1 MGIFN
6 MFKKK
11 KSESDFA
18 EEKKGID
25 KPLDSLQPHQY
36 PEEVSPRPFGKGIT
50 EPSEQLGDVEESSF
64 PHSQQPNMNHS
75 NRSSFD
81 KLNIH
86 EERRMSQPQ
95 HFQQKQDNDQLILA
109 KLETIKA
116 QLDFLQ
122 QKFEKI
128 EQQLK
133 DKEEIVKWR

>member
-6 MFKKK
+6 VFKKK
-11 KSESDFA
+11 KIESDVG

-25 KPLDSLQPHQY
+25 KPLDSLHPQHQ
-36 PEEVSPRPFGKGIT
+36 EEFQKPFGQGIT
-50 EPSEQLGDVEESSF
+50 EPPIEHSGAEESPF
-64 PHSQQPNMNHS
+64 PQSQHPNIS
-75 NRSSFD
+75 PDKSSLD

-86 EERRMSQPQ
+86 EERRMSPPQ
-95 HFQQKQDNDQLILA
+95 FQQNQDSDKLILA

-133 DKEEIVKWR
+133 NKEETVRWR